1 MKNKISLLLILFASA
16 NFLFAQ
22 QSRNGISYQAL
33 ILDTNVEELP
43 GVNNVQ
49 SPLANT
55 QICLAFTI
63 LDSLGNDRFPGR
75 AALIDYEIRGDS
87 LFDKI
92 ILRDDRKLTDY
103 ERARKID
110 ISGDVLKIFNLNA
123 EGNGRIVHFNRQ
135 SQ

>member
-49 SPLANT
+49 SPLVNT
-55 QICLAFTI
+55 QICLAFYNFRC
-63 LDSLGNDRFPGR
+63 SW
-75 AALIDYEIRGDS
+75 
-87 LFDKI
+87 
-92 ILRDDRKLTDY
+92 
-103 ERARKID
+103 
-110 ISGDVLKIFNLNA
+110 
-123 EGNGRIVHFNRQ
+123 
-135 SQ
+135 